1 MAADLSYSA
10 QALSVQ
16 TSQELECEVEAVV
29 LREAWGT
36 VWELTLAGPPEAPL
50 LVAWFSASS
59 DRSSA
64 RSCPLVFHHTSAVG
78 FHTSVTRELGWVTF

>member
-16 TSQELECEVEAVV
+16 TSRELECKVEAVV

-36 VWELTLAGPPEAPL
+36 VWELTLAGAP
-50 LVAWFSASS
+50 
-59 DRSSA
+59 RGSSA
-64 RSCPLVFHHTSAVG
+64 GGLVLSEF
-78 FHTSVTRELGWVTF
+78 

>member
-16 TSQELECEVEAVV
+16 TSRELECKVEAVV

-36 VWELTLAGPPEAPL
+36 VWALTLGRAP
-50 LVAWFSASS
+50 
-59 DRSSA
+59 RGSSA
-64 RSCPLVFHHTSAVG
+64 GGLVLSEF
-78 FHTSVTRELGWVTF
+78 

>member
-16 TSQELECEVEAVV
+16 TSRELECKVEAVV

-36 VWELTLAGPPEAPL
+36 VWELTLAGPPVLTGVQPGVVPL
-50 LVAWFSASS
+50 CSIILQ
-59 DRSSA
+59 
-64 RSCPLVFHHTSAVG
+64 L
-78 FHTSVTRELGWVTF
+78 